1 MANQGASLQNYN
13 QELVKML
20 ENIKYQRDE
29 VQQEI
34 NEEEKEKKDIEDQ
47 MRIMS
52 LRLQEIN
59 DSLHKKHSTR
69 QEFDKTIGE
78 TENAFMKILESSQTL
93 LHVLKKEGASLTK
106 KKQQTANVTMGKSET
121 PNRTLDH

>member
-1 MANQGASLQNYN
+1 
-13 QELVKML
+13 
-20 ENIKYQRDE
+20 
-29 VQQEI
+29 
-34 NEEEKEKKDIEDQ
+34 
-47 MRIMS
+47 MS

-59 DSLHKKHSTR
+59 DSLHKKYGTR

-106 KKQQTANVTMGKSET
+106 KKAATVTGVSMGKGET
-121 PNRTLDH
+121 PNRTLDHWWNK

>member
-20 ENIKYQRDE
+20 ENIKFQRDE

-34 NEEEKEKKDIEDQ
+34 NEEEKEKKEIEDQ

-59 DSLHKKHSTR
+59 DSLHKKYGTR

-78 TENAFMKILESSQTL
+78 TENAFMKILESS
-93 LHVLKKEGASLTK
+93 
-106 KKQQTANVTMGKSET
+106 
-121 PNRTLDH
+121 